1 MADKSISQFEK
12 MMESYAGLEGISEF
26 EKMID
31 SFVTSPVPK
40 IPLELESEI
49 KISEPEPIQEE
60 LPDEL
65 VAEVPED
72 IPYEE
77 PVKEDPIKLIADRI
91 GQEQQSARVKKENV
105 EIDYDKRLS
114 LVEQNLSAISRRSRD
129 FSSAMGGSG
138 EVRLLKLDDVDTSNL
153 ANDRYLKYN
162 STTSKFA
169 FTTGTAGGSKHT
181 VQKNDLEDGSDSTT
195 TYGAK
200 TNMLFDDNTF
210 RVINDSGTDSTNIR
224 LNTEFTGITNGTA
237 LANKVLI
244 LGASRAIDNV
254 GAMTAVTSYEGGAVT
269 SSGLVTG
276 NKINATST
284 GTESIKTAGGITMA
298 GAIAGA
304 TTITGTKVVSSG
316 TGAASVNTSG
326 GVTMSGAITG
336 ATTINC
342 VDIDVQDT
350 NSEAIIQLHRNE
362 TGSNGNAVG
371 KIKFKGTNS
380 ASEEINFAQVGGKQK
395 TITDGSEDGEIELN
409 VMNAG
414 TMQTSVTI
422 DEDGMDIPGSRTIK
436 FGGADAFR
444 IMTTQASSSVA
455 TNSGASDGRIK
466 VEIAGNEYYIPIW
479 DA

>member
-1 MADKSISQFEK
+1 MAAKNIIEFEK

-40 IPLELESEI
+40 TPLELESEI

-65 VAEVPED
+65 VVEVPED

-77 PVKEDPIKLIADRI
+77 PVKEDPIKVIADRI

-138 EVRLLKLDDVDTSNL
+138 EVRLLKLDDVDTSDL
-153 ANDRYLKYN
+153 ANDKYLKYN
-162 STTSKFA
+162 SSTAKFA
-169 FTTGTAGGSKHT
+169 FVSGTAGGSKHT
-181 VQKNDLEDGSDSTT
+181 VQKNDLEDGSDDTT
-195 TYGAK
+195 SYNAK
-200 TNMLFDDNTF
+200 TNMLFDANVF
-210 RVINDSGTDSTNIR
+210 RVSNDAGTDSTQIR
-224 LNTEFTGITNGTA
+224 LIGAYTGITAGTA
-237 LANKVLI
+237 AANKAVI
-244 LGASRAIDNV
+244 LG
-254 GAMTAVTSYEGGAVT
+254 TSKVLDGI
-269 SSGLVTG
+269 G
-276 NKINATST
+276 NITNA
-284 GTESIKTAGGITMA
+284 GTI
-298 GAIAGA
+298 GA
-304 TTITGTKVVSSG
+304 TTITGTKLVSSG
-316 TGAASVNTSG
+316 TGANSVSTSG

-336 ATTINC
+336 ATTVNC

-350 NSEAIIQLHRNE
+350 NSEAILQLHRNE
-362 TGSNGNAVG
+362 AGSNGNAVG
-371 KIKFKGTNS
+371 KVKFKGTNS

-414 TMQTSVTI
+414 TLQTSVSI

-466 VEIAGNEYYIPIW
+466 VEIDGNEYYIPIW
-479 DA
+479 DV